1 VDWTLLAL
9 YTTAEPCPMCA
20 TAILWS
26 GIPHLVYGT
35 SIQTLNRMGFPPLD
49 LSIGEISRRASFERP
64 EITAGV
70 LEEECDSLYAE
81 MVRRMGG

>member
-1 VDWTLLAL
+1 
-9 YTTAEPCPMCA
+9 
-20 TAILWS
+20 
-26 GIPHLVYGT
+26 
-35 SIQTLNRMGFPPLD
+35 MGFPPLD
-49 LSIGEISRRASFERP
+49 ISIGEISRRASFERP